1 MAITIVVGN
10 FKGGVGKTKVS
21 VMASWELA
29 VARNKKSC
37 LSIWITRQRKYLNCS
52 FHGSNRNQ
60 HKYFRG
66 ISKWL
71 VKGMHRQNDG
81 QFACDSCPGIL

>member
-29 VARNKKSC
+29 FDRKK
-37 LSIWITRQRKYLNCS
+37 
-52 FHGSNRNQ
+52 GA
-60 HKYFRG
+60 
-66 ISKWL
+66 
-71 VKGMHRQNDG
+71 
-81 QFACDSCPGIL
+81 AC